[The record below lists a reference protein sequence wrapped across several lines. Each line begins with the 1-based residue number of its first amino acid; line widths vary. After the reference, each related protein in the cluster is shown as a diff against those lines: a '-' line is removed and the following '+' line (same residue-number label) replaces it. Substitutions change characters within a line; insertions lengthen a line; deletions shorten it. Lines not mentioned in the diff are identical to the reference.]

1 MSRWFR
7 LYAEVLNDPKV
18 QKLAADD
25 FRSWVNL
32 LCLACENEGK
42 IPDVA
47 DVSFALRMPEHGVL
61 TLLERLSS
69 GGLIDRMSGGPDGWH
84 YAPHCWA
91 KRQYKSDT
99 STERV
104 KRFRERSATVSV
116 TPPETDTDTD
126 TEITTNVVIARPPKI
141 KSVRFVPDDWM
152 PKHKHEE
159 TAASEG
165 MTAEQM
171 DYQATRFREHEFKK
185 PITNVDLAFHRWIR
199 TSKDFGNGNA
209 RSDAKLATRHE
220 NYRASWAG
228 ADGASA
234 LLAARRNL

>member
-18 QKLAADD
+18 QKLAPED

-32 LCLACENEGK
+32 LCLACENDGK
-42 IPDVA
+42 IPSVS
-47 DVSFALRMPEHGVL
+47 DVSFALRMSEDGVL

-69 GGLIDRMSGGPDGWH
+69 GTLIDRMSGGPDGWH

-104 KRFRERSATVSV
+104 KRFRERSATVSE
-116 TPPETDTDTD
+116 TPPEADTD
-126 TEITTNVVIARPPKI
+126 TEQNTPTSVGVARAPKT
-141 KSVRFVPDDWM
+141 KAVRFVPGDWS
-152 PKHKHEE
+152 PSFKHEE

-165 MTAEQM
+165 MTMEQM

-199 TSKDFGNGNA
+199 TAKDFGNGNA
-209 RSDAKLATRHE
+209 RTDAKLAARHE
-220 NYRASWAG
+220 NYRASWSGSEQA
-228 ADGASA
+228 AD